1 MWNPTGRSGPREV
14 SRAVKRIPFWRR
26 QAPAFTL
33 VEVMV
38 TLTILG
44 FVLLV
49 TFGVFRLG
57 ISAWEKGESSKEE
70 FQKMRI
76 ASQLLSQ
83 QIKSLMPYKIKSQKA
98 EGDFLAFEGKARSLK
113 FVSTLSLKTRR
124 PSGLVYVSYEFKEG
138 GNAGGLLLQYERRV
152 VNKNF
157 MDDNPPEEDKVPIFD
172 GLADV
177 RFEYYREE
185 DQEKT
190 RMAEWVGEWSAKEEK
205 ELPSALRMTLIPQK
219 RERKGEESTIVILA
233 SLPSSRYE
241 EVSKGP
247 VRTTASPV
255 TPVTPATPVRPVIP
269 R

>member
-1 MWNPTGRSGPREV
+1 VRR
-14 SRAVKRIPFWRR
+14 RVKGIPLWRR
-26 QAPAFTL
+26 KASAFTL

-57 ISAWEKGESSKEE
+57 LSAWEKGERSREK
-70 FQKMRI
+70 FQKTRI
-76 ASQLLSQ
+76 AVQLLSQ
-83 QIKSLMPYKIKSQKA
+83 QIKSLMPYKVKSQKA
-98 EGDFLAFEGKARSLK
+98 EGDFLAFEGRARSLK

-124 PSGLVYVSYEFKEG
+124 PSGFVYVYYEFQEG
-138 GNAGGLLLQYERRV
+138 GQAGGRILQYERRV

-157 MDDNPPEEDKVPIFD
+157 MDEDPPEQDKVPIFD

-177 RFEYYREE
+177 RFEYYQEE

-190 RMAEWVGEWSAKEEK
+190 RSAGWLEEWNAKEEK
-205 ELPSALRMTLIPQK
+205 ELPRALRMTLVPLR
-219 RERKGEESTIVILA
+219 REEPPIEILA

-241 EVSKGP
+241 EISAGP
-247 VRTTASPV
+247 VRRMAPPV
-255 TPVTPATPVRPVIP
+255 TR
-269 R
+269 

>member
-1 MWNPTGRSGPREV
+1 M
-14 SRAVKRIPFWRR
+14 
-26 QAPAFTL
+26 
-33 VEVMV
+33 

-57 ISAWEKGESSKEE
+57 LSAWEKGESSREKL
-70 FQKMRI
+70 QKTRI
-76 ASQLLSQ
+76 AVQLLSQ

-124 PSGLVYVSYEFKEG
+124 PSGFVYVYYEFQEG
-138 GNAGGLLLQYERRV
+138 GKAGGRILQYERRV

-157 MDDNPPEEDKVPIFD
+157 MDESPPEEDKIPIFD

-177 RFEYYREE
+177 RFEYYQEE

-190 RMAEWVGEWSAKEEK
+190 RLGGWVEEWNAKEEK
-205 ELPSALRMTLIPQK
+205 ELPRALRMTLVPQK
-219 RERKGEESTIVILA
+219 RESQGEEPPMVILA
-233 SLPSSRYE
+233 SLPSNRYE
-241 EVSKGP
+241 EVSTGP
-247 VRTTASPV
+247 VRTMAPPV
-255 TPVTPATPVRPVIP
+255 TR